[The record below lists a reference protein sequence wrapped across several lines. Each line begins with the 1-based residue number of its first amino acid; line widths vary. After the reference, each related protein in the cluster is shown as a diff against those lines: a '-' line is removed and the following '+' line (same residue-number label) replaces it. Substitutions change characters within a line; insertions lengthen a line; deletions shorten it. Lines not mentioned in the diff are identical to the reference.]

1 MYAMVATR
9 ADLAFPV
16 NMVSQFM
23 ARAGPQ
29 HWMAVK
35 RILRYL
41 KGTID
46 YKLCL
51 GGKDSELKRYCD
63 ADWAGDVNERR
74 STTGYVFF
82 VGDGAI
88 SGIARGNPR

>member
-16 NMVSQFM
+16 SMVSQFM
-23 ARAGPQ
+23 AKAGPQ

-35 RILRYL
+35 RILSYL
-41 KGTID
+41 KWTID
-46 YKLCL
+46 YKSCH
-51 GGKDSELKRYCD
+51 GGKDIELNGYCD
-63 ADWAGDVNERR
+63 ADWAGDVNERL

-82 VGDGAI
+82 LGDGAI
-88 SGIARGNPR
+88 S